1 MVCARSSAFLVIR
14 KETDSAAKVELPFEP
29 ITTQIPPLSKVDPTD
44 RFGYFPKSPKT
55 MALVARHSLNWQ
67 ARPLALAGAF
77 LGSCALLTGLV
88 TEVRAQVN
96 QGGVQTTEGAV
107 MVTPGAKGAQ
117 MYCFMRANGNSF
129 PVSWNAA
136 YALVKR
142 QKDSV
147 FKTSEEHA
155 SVMISEAVVQ
165 NPGKF
170 PDCGRYLGDLFTKA
184 EPKAETKTETKT
196 GSGSGT
202 GNRN

>member
-1 MVCARSSAFLVIR
+1 M
-14 KETDSAAKVELPFEP
+14 EP
-29 ITTQIPPLSKVDPTD
+29 ITTQIHPLSKDCWPD
-44 RFGYFPKSPKT
+44 SFGYFSNSPRKT
-55 MALVARHSLNWQ
+55 MALLARRPLSRL
-67 ARPLALAGAF
+67 AVPLALAGA
-77 LGSCALLTGLV
+77 LGSFSLLSRP
-88 TEVRAQVN
+88 TEVRAQASESA
-96 QGGVQTTEGAV
+96 VQTTEGNV